1 MGTEQVKLLKLIFE
15 LLKYKIKLLF
25 KYSEFLAE
33 YGVVRIPDHQRAV
46 YNSESYTCYNV
57 NSGWEMSTLVRL
69 VRLPISHKSVY
80 N

>member
-1 MGTEQVKLLKLIFE
+1 MWEVKSEGEINLGTEQVKLLKLIFE

-46 YNSESYTCYNV
+46 YNSVSYTCHNV
-57 NSGWEMSTLVRL
+57 NSGQTCQTSNI
-69 VRLPISHKSVY
+69 P
-80 N
+80 

>member
-1 MGTEQVKLLKLIFE
+1 MWEVKSEGEINLGTEQVKLLKLIFE

-46 YNSESYTCYNV
+46 
-57 NSGWEMSTLVRL
+57 
-69 VRLPISHKSVY
+69 
-80 N
+80 

>member
-1 MGTEQVKLLKLIFE
+1 MWEVKSEGEINLGTEQVKLLKLIFE

-57 NSGWEMSTLVRL
+57 ISGQTCQTSNI
-69 VRLPISHKSVY
+69 P
-80 N
+80 